1 MFLSIALLAALIPV
15 NTDSQATMQKINT
28 NDEQRLSFLG
38 QSYRFKPTDEELVS
52 YLERKLAGHSIPSH
66 LIPQVDIYKF
76 SPHQL
81 KARYQRNGDDS
92 MFFFSPRN
100 RKFLNGTRPDRRV
113 GDIGY
118 WKSSRTVRL
127 KSKNS
132 VVGTKMILNFHV
144 GTPKKSTNT
153 HWIMEEFILKEKSAM
168 THQNLA
174 TSSANPLDKKF
185 DDFCLYKIHYH
196 KTKADKQERHD
207 IQELEIPN
215 QVPQNGALESQSQQ
229 NQPYWIM
236 PIDTF
241 NPTTSTSAATTTTA
255 TPAHST
261 HYLGNCEPITP
272 FLNNGNY
279 LLPAPYMGESTFSTT
294 SMPLDT
300 FIPATATST
309 PAHSCYYS
317 SNSEPITP
325 FLNNGNYLLPA
336 PYMGESTFSMTS
348 MPLDTFIPATATSTP
363 AHSCYYSSNS
373 EPITPIFNSVD
384 HSATLLSVSTTSIP
398 ADSIHY
404 LGNCEP
410 ITPIFNNVD
419 HLATPLAEPSM
430 EDSATMLSDSTAS
443 TPAIESQS
451 QQNQPSMVM
460 SIGTFN
466 PAASTSAPTTATTT
480 PAHSTQFLG
489 NCESI
494 ADFLDDENCLA
505 AALFQATSIGDCTP
519 SMSSMLLD
527 TLIPETATSTAGPA
541 HSSYYSSNGEAL
553 EDSAAQLSVSTAP
566 TPPHSTPAT
575 PSMPCNDNGFMLPQW
590 PTVDEQSTTE
600 DFGAFNLLNSP
611 VNDRSTNED
620 FDGFNLWSWN
630 F

>member
-15 NTDSQATMQKINT
+15 NTDSQTTMQKINT

-52 YLERKLAGHSIPSH
+52 YLQRKLAGHSIPSH

-100 RKFLNGTRPDRRV
+100 RKCLNGTRPDRRV

-127 KSKNS
+127 KRKNS
-132 VVGTKMILNFHV
+132 VVGSKMILNFHV

-153 HWIMEEFILKEKSAM
+153 HWIMEEFILKEKSAI

-207 IQELEIPN
+207 TQEMEIPN

-229 NQPYWIM
+229 NQPYWFM

-241 NPTTSTSAATTTTA
+241 NPATSTSAATTTTA

-261 HYLGNCEPITP
+261 HYLGNC
-272 FLNNGNY
+272 
-279 LLPAPYMGESTFSTT
+279 
-294 SMPLDT
+294 
-300 FIPATATST
+300 
-309 PAHSCYYS
+309 
-317 SNSEPITP
+317 EPITP

-373 EPITPIFNSVD
+373 EQITAIFNSVD
-384 HSATLLSVSTTSIP
+384 HSATLLSVSTTSTP
-398 ADSIHY
+398 ADSTHY

-466 PAASTSAPTTATTT
+466 PATSTSAPTTATTT

-494 ADFLDDENCLA
+494 TDFLDDENCLA
-505 AALFQATSIGDCTP
+505 AALFQATSIGDCTS
-519 SMSSMLLD
+519 SMPSMLLD
-527 TLIPETATSTAGPA
+527 TLIPETATSTADPA

-553 EDSAAQLSVSTAP
+553 EDSAAKLSVSTAP

-590 PTVDEQSTTE
+590 PTVDEQSTT
-600 DFGAFNLLNSP
+600 DFFDAFNLSNSP